1 MTNGMLEGK
10 LPVWNE
16 DDTLGSLSYWLLD
29 QSPWFIHYAQR
40 LLFENIEVSSVK
52 QLIDA
57 LFFPVALILFALTC
71 LLIRQSPR

>member
-1 MTNGMLEGK
+1 MTKWYLEGK

-16 DDTLGSLSYWLLD
+16 DDTLGSLSDWLLD
-29 QSPWFIHYAQR
+29 QSLWFIYYAQR
-40 LLFENIEVSSVK
+40 LLFENIKVSSVK

-57 LFFPVALILFALTC
+57 LFVPVALILFAFTC